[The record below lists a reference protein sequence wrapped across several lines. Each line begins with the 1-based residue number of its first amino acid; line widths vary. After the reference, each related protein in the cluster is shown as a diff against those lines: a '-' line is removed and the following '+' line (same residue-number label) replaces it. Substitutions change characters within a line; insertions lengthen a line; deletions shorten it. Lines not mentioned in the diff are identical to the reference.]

1 MNHALTSSAG
11 VNPLKSRTHKIM
23 RTNTLKK
30 IGIGLLVGLTGIGNS
45 MAEATEQVPT
55 DSGNTAWMITA
66 TVLVLLMTLP
76 GLALFYGGLV
86 RAKNVLSVLMH
97 CYAIAAL
104 ASILWAVGLYSFAF
118 DHQEGG
124 KWLGG
129 FGHFFLEGIGQGD
142 WASDFPET
150 VMVMFQ
156 MTFAIITPGLI
167 VGAFVER
174 MKFAAVMVF
183 SGLWL
188 VLVYAPAVYW
198 VWGGG
203 IMFQWGAIDLAGG
216 IVVHATA
223 GVSALV
229 LAKMIGPRHGFPNQ
243 LHPPHSPGLVMIGA
257 SLLWV
262 GWFGF
267 NAGSQLAA
275 NEAAG
280 MTMLVTHLSAATAAL
295 VWCLVER
302 LQTGKTGVVGIATG
316 MVAGLA
322 TITPASGAV
331 GPMGAIVI
339 GLSAGVVCYFM
350 CGIIRHRLKIDDS
363 LDVFAV
369 HGVGGVLGTVLVAF
383 LGAEGVLGG
392 LGLAENPAQSGVAY
406 TSMQQL
412 VVQLKSLGITIVWSA
427 LATVVIV
434 YITRAL
440 VGLRV
445 DEEAEFEGL
454 DSAEHGEKAY
464 SLD

>member
-1 MNHALTSSAG
+1 MIGMNDASRRSEEWGSTPPHYMMTTNYKSVWALLLTFFLSAG
-11 VNPLKSRTHKIM
+11 SL
-23 RTNTLKK
+23 
-30 IGIGLLVGLTGIGNS
+30 
-45 MAEATEQVPT
+45 MAQEEPAL
-55 DSGNTAWMITA
+55 DSGNTAWMLTA

-86 RAKNVLSVLMH
+86 RAKNFLSVLMH

-104 ASILWAVGLYSFAF
+104 ASVMWAIGLYSLAF
-118 DHQEGG
+118 DDVGRG
-124 KWLGG
+124 WLGG
-129 FGHFFLEGIGQGD
+129 FGKFFLEGVGVD
-142 WASDFPET
+142 SDAGGFPET
-150 VMVMFQ
+150 VGVMFQ

-174 MKFAAVMVF
+174 MKFAAIMVF
-183 SGLWL
+183 TALWL
-188 VLVYAPAVYW
+188 VLVYAPAVHW

-203 IMFQWGAIDLAGG
+203 FMMDWGTKDLAGG

-229 LAKMIGPRHGFPNQ
+229 LAKMVGPRKGFPKQ

-275 NEAAG
+275 NGAAG

-295 VWCLVER
+295 VWCIVER
-302 LQTGKTGVVGIATG
+302 LKTGKTGVVGIATG

-322 TITPASGAV
+322 TITPASGNV

-339 GLSAGVVCYFM
+339 GASAGVICYFM
-350 CGIIRHRLKIDDS
+350 CGIVKDRFKIDDS

-369 HGVGGVLGTVLVAF
+369 HGVGGILGTLMVAF

-392 LGLAENPAQSGVAY
+392 LGLGINPATEAPFTMMEQF
-406 TSMQQL
+406 
-412 VVQLKSLGITIVWSA
+412 VVQVKALAITIVWSA
-427 LATVVIV
+427 VATVIIV

-445 DEEAEFEGL
+445 SEEVENEG
-454 DSAEHGEKAY
+454 
-464 SLD
+464 

>member
-1 MNHALTSSAG
+1 MNDASRRSEEWGSTPPHYMMTTNYKSVWALLLTFFLSAG
-11 VNPLKSRTHKIM
+11 SL
-23 RTNTLKK
+23 
-30 IGIGLLVGLTGIGNS
+30 
-45 MAEATEQVPT
+45 MAQEEPAL
-55 DSGNTAWMITA
+55 DSGNTAWMLTA

-86 RAKNVLSVLMH
+86 RAKNFLSVLMH

-104 ASILWAVGLYSFAF
+104 ASVMWAIGLYSLAF
-118 DHQEGG
+118 DDVGRG
-124 KWLGG
+124 WLGG
-129 FGHFFLEGIGQGD
+129 FGKFFLEGVGVD
-142 WASDFPET
+142 SDAGGFPET
-150 VMVMFQ
+150 VGVMFQ

-174 MKFAAVMVF
+174 MKFAAIMVF
-183 SGLWL
+183 TALWL
-188 VLVYAPAVYW
+188 VLVYAPAVHW

-203 IMFQWGAIDLAGG
+203 FMMDWGTKDLAGG

-229 LAKMIGPRHGFPNQ
+229 LAKMIGPRKGFPKQ

-262 GWFGF
+262 GWFDF

-275 NEAAG
+275 NGAAG

-295 VWCLVER
+295 VWCIVER
-302 LQTGKTGVVGIATG
+302 LKTGKTGVVGIATG

-322 TITPASGAV
+322 TITPASGNV

-339 GLSAGVVCYFM
+339 GASAGVICYFM
-350 CGIIRHRLKIDDS
+350 CGIVKDRFKIDDS

-369 HGVGGVLGTVLVAF
+369 HGVGGILGTLMVAF

-392 LGLAENPAQSGVAY
+392 LGLGINPATEAPFTMMEQF
-406 TSMQQL
+406 
-412 VVQLKSLGITIVWSA
+412 VVQVKALAITIVWSA
-427 LATVVIV
+427 VATVIIV

-445 DEEAEFEGL
+445 TEEVENAGL
-454 DSAEHGEKAY
+454 DSAEHGETAY
-464 SLD
+464 NLD